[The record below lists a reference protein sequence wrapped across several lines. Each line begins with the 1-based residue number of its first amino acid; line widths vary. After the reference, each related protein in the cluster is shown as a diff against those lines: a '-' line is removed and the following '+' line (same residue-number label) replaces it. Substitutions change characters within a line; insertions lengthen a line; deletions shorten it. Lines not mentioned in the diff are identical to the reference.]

1 MIDYHLCRDSDSV
14 TGMGWMGMTGRTRQE
29 SDRKNETGMGSINT
43 HVWAASVL
51 MYGFDCYTHTTFS
64 RKKKTLDNI

>member
-1 MIDYHLCRDSDSV
+1 
-14 TGMGWMGMTGRTRQE
+14 MGWMGMTGRTRQE